1 MPCLTKVHLTVLGN
15 YRHAG
20 DEVQGYLGLGHY
32 EVNLAEISRRIEE
45 VRDVRPEEIREF
57 HEDAHYLPLLREP
70 ELLYLVVKLDYLGRL
85 DERCLSCRGLVVD
98 ESRDPLLVGC
108 ADRDEHLSVAYRNTC
123 VAVHDTFLLRFLE
136 DGAHPARY
144 GSLLLAKRLAYVVEL
159 VRSGVLDVAVA
170 VEDQVYP
177 ALYLGEA
184 EDVRAHALEVRVYS
198 VLDAVEE

>member
-1 MPCLTKVHLTVLGN
+1 MPCLTKVHLTVLRD

-32 EVNLAEISRRIEE
+32 EVDLAEISRRVEK

-57 HEDAHYLPLLREP
+57 HEDAHYLPLLREA
-70 ELLYLVVKLDYLGRL
+70 ELLYLVVKLDYLSRL

-108 ADRDEHLSVAYRNTC
+108 ADRDEHLSVADGYACIT
-123 VAVHDTFLLRFLE
+123 VHDAFLLSFPE
-136 DGAHPARY
+136 DGAHPAGY
-144 GSLLLAKRLAYVVEL
+144 GSFLLAKRLAYVVEL

-177 ALYLGEA
+177 ALHLRET

-198 VLDAVEE
+198 VLYAVEE